1 MTVGKRHHTVPLLLL
16 RRFSSSPTANA
27 PPLWKLDTESG
38 RRWETNARI
47 ETVIDHYYRL
57 EDASLP
63 LAPGAVEDLLSRIE
77 SDAAEPVRRLV
88 LGASLITGT
97 ALTPREREMM
107 AIFLHVQRQR
117 TPTARAWLAF
127 LDEQMQT
134 EFVKLRLSDL
144 QSTKAFLIA
153 EGDPRTDEEIEAW
166 RAETLAALESGEI
179 GFESGHTRE
188 VGLIF
193 FGLEPAV
200 QLISQRMTWWSM
212 RAPTGTGFICSDNPL
227 NLYDPGSAH
236 RPEQHAGVGW
246 NSSIA
251 VQATL
256 PLDPTVC
263 LLLTPGPPTWRMK
276 DVQADAV
283 AELNLRT
290 YAAAQ
295 QFIYGPSEQSVQD
308 VWSHARRHQALVENF
323 RPRPPQIT
331 MLEQTEGAALPS
343 IVATHRPP
351 RKSFRRPR
359 KKPGKA

>member
-1 MTVGKRHHTVPLLLL
+1 MTRIQPNFTLSAQACLMTVGKRHHTVPLLLL

-63 LAPGAVEDLLSRIE
+63 LAPGVVEDLLSRIE

-134 EFVKLRLSDL
+134 EFVKLRLNDL
-144 QSTKAFLIA
+144 QSTTAFLIA

-193 FGLEPAV
+193 FFV
-200 QLISQRMTWWSM
+200 FF
-212 RAPTGTGFICSDNPL
+212 RAYF
-227 NLYDPGSAH
+227 
-236 RPEQHAGVGW
+236 
-246 NSSIA
+246 
-251 VQATL
+251 
-256 PLDPTVC
+256 
-263 LLLTPGPPTWRMK
+263 LLLG
-276 DVQADAV
+276 
-283 AELNLRT
+283 
-290 YAAAQ
+290 
-295 QFIYGPSEQSVQD
+295 
-308 VWSHARRHQALVENF
+308 ARLAPALGV
-323 RPRPPQIT
+323 
-331 MLEQTEGAALPS
+331 
-343 IVATHRPP
+343 P
-351 RKSFRRPR
+351 RKRRNRPFQAGFEFRLAPDPPLRKGSFTLQGTPV
-359 KKPGKA
+359 